1 MNKVLATAIWILTV
15 ISAYWL
21 GLENDSGQSNDS
33 PVTSLDKNLGDSSLP
48 RKNDVFLPEK
58 GRTAHPMEINVKGA
72 ASIIENGIKEEIIEP
87 SKYRSLVNNL
97 ESSHPL
103 ERLEAFVGLLKEP
116 NADAIE
122 TALQAY
128 ESLPGGPGRFSEL
141 KILAFAWGKVDPE
154 EALAWSQKQE
164 HWDKHVASGTIM
176 DSWAREDADS
186 AITWAKENFE
196 GDENPYFVGIINGL
210 AESSLPRATDLMTEL
225 PYGRVRGRSAHI
237 LFEKV
242 WNQGEEVALHWA
254 EHLPE
259 GSLQEFAYGEL
270 GEKVA
275 RSDIS
280 RAVEWVDSMEDSSIK
295 SAVSEDVSREM
306 ARQSPTDAG
315 EWVLQM
321 PEGESRKVAM
331 QEVAKVWARKDPTAT
346 AEWINQFPE
355 GTDADPAIEALVRQI
370 RKSDPQEALDWAA
383 SLSNLEQRKK
393 LLAET
398 EAIIKAQK
406 FPSGRSSR

>member
-1 MNKVLATAIWILTV
+1 MNKVLATAIWVLTV

-21 GLENDSGQSNDS
+21 GLENDSAQSNDS
-33 PVTSLDKNLGDSSLP
+33 PVASLDKNTRYSSLP
-48 RKNDVFLPEK
+48 QKNDVVLAKK
-58 GRTAHPMEINVKGA
+58 GRTAHPMEINLKGA
-72 ASIIENGIKEEIIEP
+72 VPIIENGIKEEIIEP
-87 SKYRSLVNNL
+87 SKNRSLVNNL
-97 ESSHPL
+97 GSSHPL

-116 NADAIE
+116 NAGAIK

-154 EALAWSQKQE
+154 QALAWSQKQE

-210 AESSLPRATDLMTEL
+210 AESNLPRATDLMTEL
-225 PYGRVRGRSAHI
+225 PYGRIRGRSAHI

-259 GSLQEFAYGEL
+259 GSLQEFAFGEL

-321 PEGESRKVAM
+321 PVGESRKVAM
-331 QEVAKVWARKDPTAT
+331 KEVAKVWARKDPTAT
-346 AEWINQFPE
+346 AAWINQFPE

-370 RKSDPQEALDWAA
+370 RKSDPKRALDWAA

-398 EAIIKAQK
+398 EAVIKAQK